1 MSGRKALTPAQ
12 EALARIEALERSL
25 SADPPPAPPRK
36 PVTAAIEVHD
46 AQAALDAAQARAH
59 ALEVARLS
67 GGGFIDP
74 AKDEDLQFEIMLMR
88 AQAIRLQKL
97 READAQLHQ
106 AQAMMKQAAITRRN
120 RSAAETASQRR
131 AEADMLELPRLI
143 NLFAT
148 LGWAISAT
156 RAPQRGWRAIVQA
169 YGSPAITRMSLE
181 SRQILMTA
189 IPNPLP
195 MPSASQQ
202 KLAALEKI
210 VAERRIRQWGDFQA
224 IDVIGAIKAC
234 L

>member
-1 MSGRKALTPAQ
+1 
-12 EALARIEALERSL
+12 
-25 SADPPPAPPRK
+25 
-36 PVTAAIEVHD
+36 
-46 AQAALDAAQARAH
+46 
-59 ALEVARLS
+59 
-67 GGGFIDP
+67 
-74 AKDEDLQFEIMLMR
+74 
-88 AQAIRLQKL
+88 
-97 READAQLHQ
+97 
-106 AQAMMKQAAITRRN
+106 
-120 RSAAETASQRR
+120 
-131 AEADMLELPRLI
+131 MLELPRLI